1 MADLDRV
8 AVRVSDGL
16 RNTLSTVSKLA
27 LGIAAGTFLVGLA
40 TFATGWWVSDG
51 SPAWIVIGGAICFIP
66 TAAALLA
73 WFYVRCTVNVAP
85 ALLDNVRTV
94 LNESRSKQSGAPAD
108 VLIDYDTGRD
118 SDHHRQVVR
127 APPCRP
133 AEPPTRLAGAVLQR
147 AGRHRDSSTGGHRP
161 ARHPRSRCPRH
172 DPADRRRDR
181 LTRLID

>member
-16 RNTLSTVSKLA
+16 RRTLSTISKLA

-51 SPAWIVIGGAICFIP
+51 SPSWIVIGAAICFIP

-94 LNESRSKQSGAPAD
+94 LNESRSKESRAPAD
-108 VLIDYDTGRD
+108 VLIDYDTGQTLTTTAK
-118 SDHHRQVVR
+118 SF
-127 APPCRP
+127 
-133 AEPPTRLAGAVLQR
+133 EPLRVDLQ
-147 AGRHRDSSTGGHRP
+147 S
-161 ARHPRSRCPRH
+161 
-172 DPADRRRDR
+172 RRRDLPALYFSVRAVTAIPR
-181 LTRLID
+181 LAAIALLGTLAVGALGTILLIAGLIG